1 MRALSWWL
9 SLGDLEIGNNSV
21 RDKILYRADEFARAN
36 ADTAMVFGA
45 HFRWDFL
52 PYWDALHWYLHQTA
66 DALHERGIKLFDHHS
81 ATLTHRYN
89 TQEELQKLMF
99 TFMHHLP
106 LVPSRET
113 AETWQF
119 NGQYL
124 NSWRMLDAST
134 GKAAQIKQYRAE
146 QFCMNNPG
154 FREAYFKYL
163 EKLLSESGIDGL
175 MCDDIIY
182 FGGFYNCSCEYC
194 RKRLDFELPPVQ
206 DNTFW
211 GNWSNPDWLNY
222 LEERR
227 RSSGDFIEAV
237 KNALP
242 EKFPLTS
249 CCTTGMYGGNNYTAQ
264 SVHEFVRGDNIIN
277 LEICGDEPG
286 DTCERLAANSYQAAA
301 AEKYGSQV
309 LAIGYGFFP
318 DSAGHLWALNQMYG
332 ISTWFSTLNGRLGL
346 TEEQLSLLPG
356 DAEAVKPFF
365 SFEKEHPE
373 LFTGE
378 FAFECAVYFSEN
390 TKTDSF
396 FGACEQGAT
405 RDFRRVM
412 ERLTKMGIAAETIF
426 DFPEDASSCR
436 CIILPS
442 VVILT
447 EQEESAMQK
456 FLESGGTVLRFGP
469 NSLLGMP
476 SSPAEDFASLKWLTL
491 QTFEENTGAG
501 WTEKTKGYFYNPSR
515 EPDNLKSMVR
525 QHGTKLPE
533 IHAPGFAVSFRGN
546 CIHLLALEYDIIP
559 HELEKERKQYSH
571 VTLIQR
577 AIPVQHSD
585 FIVCGADIKNI
596 YCPIGGTA
604 VPENG
609 IVQLSDDPMYVIIE
623 TTQNFTNG
631 N

>member
-1 MRALSWWL
+1 MRALSWWI
-9 SLGDLEIGNNSV
+9 SWGDLEIGNNGIK
-21 RDKILYRADEFARAN
+21 DKILYRADEFAKAN

-52 PYWDALHWYLHQTA
+52 PYWNTLHWYLRQTA

-81 ATLTHRYN
+81 ATLTHRYDSPG
-89 TQEELQKLMF
+89 ELQKLMF

-163 EKLLSESGIDGL
+163 EKLLPETGIDGL

-242 EKFPLTS
+242 ENFPLTS

-346 TEEQLSLLPG
+346 TAEQLQQLPG
-356 DAEAVKPFF
+356 DAQAASSCFA
-365 SFEKEHPE
+365 FEKNHPE
-373 LFTGE
+373 LFCGSPRGM
-378 FAFECAVYFSEN
+378 CAVYFSEK

-396 FGACEQGAT
+396 FGCCEQGAT
-405 RDFRRVM
+405 GDFRNLM
-412 ERLTKMGIAAETIF
+412 QRLIKSGIMVQTIF
-426 DFPEDASSCR
+426 DFPEDASRYR
-436 CIILPS
+436 CIVLPS
-442 VVILT
+442 AVILT
-447 EQEESAMQK
+447 EEEKYVMEK
-456 FLESGGTVLRFGP
+456 FLRSGGKVLRCGP
-469 NSLLGMP
+469 DSLNGLP
-476 SSPAEDFASLKWLTL
+476 QSPAGGLFPLSWLGKEV
-491 QTFEENTGAG
+491 FSSNNTDE
-501 WTEKTKGYFYNPSR
+501 WCEKEPGYFYNPARDPGELESLIR
-515 EPDNLKSMVR
+515 KFCP
-525 QHGTKLPE
+525 GTTS
-533 IHAPGFAVSFRGN
+533 IHAPGFAVSIRGN
-546 CIHLLALEYDIIP
+546 VIHLLALEYDIIP
-559 HELEKERKQYSH
+559 HELEKCRKQYSH
-571 VTLIQR
+571 VTLIEK
-577 AIPVQHSD
+577 AIP
-585 FIVCGADIKNI
+585 KNCATMI
-596 YCPIGGTA
+596 PLPYSVDDVYCPLGG
-604 VPENG
+604 NG
-609 IVQLSDDPMYVIIE
+609 RVQNGNSVILERNPMYVIIKLKE
-623 TTQNFTNG
+623 IK
-631 N
+631 